1 MKFKKYIQRSMVGPL
16 VFSIILLILGGAVW
30 SKNIYAGIM
39 YLVVGL
45 TQLISNILLYSQIR
59 KREDETEIGGISVQL
74 NWLILSIGVT
84 GCLLFLAPFFTVNTI
99 WIPYTA
105 FTACLIS
112 ALWCAFNLYKAVKET
127 KVPLAT

>member
-16 VFSIILLILGGAVW
+16 IFSIILLILGGAVW
-30 SKNIYAGIM
+30 PKNIYSGII
-39 YLVVGL
+39 YLAVGL

-59 KREDETEIGGISVQL
+59 KKEDETEIGGISVQL
-74 NWLILSIGVT
+74 NWLILSIGGT
-84 GCLLFLAPFFTVNTI
+84 ACLLFLAPFFAVNII

-105 FTACLIS
+105 FTVCLIS
-112 ALWCAFNLYKAVKET
+112 VLWCAFNLYKAVKET